1 MLGWDLLFRFRPPA
15 CERRHPPHTTM
26 SRFLLFLTV
35 CVLPFATMS
44 AAPAFPSTAPGITEL
59 KTLPAG
65 LLVRSEIKGDY
76 FARSGELFGPL
87 FRYIQRK
94 DIAMTTPVESQPGDT
109 SAMLFW
115 IGAGERAK
123 AEGDL
128 APSAAPAPEGVV
140 VLQRPERLVAS
151 HGGRGGYSRENFE
164 QARGALL
171 AWVAA
176 RPELSVAGEAYGVY
190 WNSPFVPPFL
200 KRYEVHVPVALAPP
214 KS

>member
-1 MLGWDLLFRFRPPA
+1 MSFPLRFFVPF
-15 CERRHPPHTTM
+15 
-26 SRFLLFLTV
+26 FLAL
-35 CVLPFATMS
+35 ASMS
-44 AAPAFPSTAPGITEL
+44 AAPAFPATAPGVTEL
-59 KTLPAG
+59 ETLPAG
-65 LLVRSEIKGDY
+65 LLVRSEAPGDY
-76 FARSGELFGPL
+76 FEKSGELFRPL

-94 DIAMTTPVESQPGDT
+94 DIAMTTPVESHPGDT

-128 APSAAPAPEGVV
+128 APSAARAPEGVV
-140 VLQRPERLVAS
+140 VLQRFERLVAS

-164 QARGALL
+164 RACAALL

-176 RPELSVAGEAYGVY
+176 RPELSVAGEVYAVY
-190 WNSPFVPPFL
+190 WNSPFVPPFF
-200 KRYEVHVPVALAPP
+200 KRYEVHVPVTLIKA